1 MIVLSSHTD
10 QELVLEA
17 LRLDAS
23 DYLAKPLHDEEL
35 VLAVRRA
42 LAGFDVE
49 SSWQRLRERLRRL
62 ETQMLALAARL
73 EEAEDEPS
81 QADLEAFAALSAEAV
96 ADVLDAGKTSLMLFD
111 EEANELRVAAATGAS
126 LAASEMDPVAL
137 GQGVIMGGGLG
148 IFSAAEYRL
157 VTEKVRIALGFPPTQ
172 KKLVKKSYKP
182 KGQAAKRILADSP
195 YYEEE
200 E

>member
-1 MIVLSSHTD
+1 MAETTPRVLVVDDERFFREAIREALAEAGIECEAVENGEAGLAAARDPQVGVVVLDVTLPDMSGIDVLRQLHSERPTQRVIVLSSHTG

-62 ETQMLALAARL
+62 ETQMLALAAR
-73 EEAEDEPS
+73 S
-81 QADLEAFAALSAEAV
+81 V
-96 ADVLDAGKTSLMLFD
+96 G
-111 EEANELRVAAATGAS
+111 
-126 LAASEMDPVAL
+126 
-137 GQGVIMGGGLG
+137 
-148 IFSAAEYRL
+148 
-157 VTEKVRIALGFPPTQ
+157 
-172 KKLVKKSYKP
+172 
-182 KGQAAKRILADSP
+182 
-195 YYEEE
+195 
-200 E
+200 